1 VTTRPP
7 RSVPL
12 LGPDVVL
19 LAMAAL
25 GGGPRTTDTPSS
37 NAVLAL
43 ELAGVVDR
51 DRVATA
57 LERFLAI
64 CPWLGG
70 RLVRPR
76 PWGRLS
82 WRVQRRGPTPPPI
95 VTTPLTGSPNAPGS
109 LVERELGALI
119 DRELAATIDPRREP
133 PLRLTLAADGSRT
146 HLVLTWAHA
155 LMDPHGSEHLVRLLA
170 TLDERGGE
178 ALATPHVVVAPPE
191 TRPLRE
197 RGALATKSVAQLK
210 TLAPVP
216 PVSLAARPHAEAPRG
231 PRHWRYRFAA
241 DGPPPTDRLRR
252 GMPWR
257 LAVAA
262 TAMRALFAARGVATD
277 VPFLMP
283 VSVNRRPRGEH
294 GPVLGN
300 YLAFH
305 FARALPPTDADPT
318 PLARAL
324 RDQLADAVR
333 NDELEAA
340 WAGLAFARWRPLRG
354 LFRELPWTKAGDF
367 CSFHFAD
374 TDALLPDRTHLFGA
388 PLVGGYHVA
397 VVPARPG
404 AGVFFGRRGDVESL
418 VVSTTDGALDDA
430 DARRIADVVGDA
442 MGWRRID

>member
-1 VTTRPP
+1 MQSFPRLP
-7 RSVPL
+7 RSIPL

-25 GGGPRTTDTPSS
+25 GGGAGTAGGTPSS

-43 ELAGVVDR
+43 ELAGAVER

-57 LERFLAI
+57 LERFLPM
-64 CPWLGG
+64 CPWIGG

-76 PWGRLS
+76 PWGRLC
-82 WRVQRRGPTPPPI
+82 WRVPRGGPPPPPV
-95 VTTPLTGSPNAPGS
+95 VTTTLAADAPNALGS
-109 LVERELGALI
+109 LV

-133 PLRLTLAADGSRT
+133 PLRLTVAAEGPRT

-170 TLDERGGE
+170 TLDERGAD
-178 ALATPHVVVAPPE
+178 ALATVPPVVVAPPE

-197 RGALATKSVAQLK
+197 RGALATKSVAQLRA
-210 TLAPVP
+210 LAPVP
-216 PVSLAARPHAEAPRG
+216 PVSLGSRPHATVPRG
-231 PRHWRYRFAA
+231 PRHWRFRFAA
-241 DGPPPTDRLRR
+241 GATPPDRLRR

-257 LAVAA
+257 LAVVAS
-262 TAMRALFAARGVATD
+262 AMRTLFAERGIATD
-277 VPFLMP
+277 VPLLMP

-305 FARALPPTDADPT
+305 FARALPSADADPT
-318 PLARAL
+318 PLARTL

-354 LFRELPWTKAGDF
+354 LFRELPWTTSGDF

-388 PLVGGYHVA
+388 PLAGGYHVA

-404 AGVFFGRRGDVESL
+404 AGVFFGRRGDVESV
-418 VVSTTDGALDDA
+418 VVSATDGALDDA
-430 DARRIADVVGDA
+430 DARRIADVIGDA
-442 MGWRRID
+442 MGWRRI

>member
-1 VTTRPP
+1 VRPRGVVSDRLP

-25 GGGPRTTDTPSS
+25 GGGPAANGTPSS

-43 ELAGVVDR
+43 ELAGVVER
-51 DRVATA
+51 ARVETA
-57 LERFLAI
+57 LARLLAL
-64 CPWLGG
+64 CPWVGG

-76 PWGRLS
+76 PWGRLC
-82 WRVQRRGPTPPPI
+82 WRVPRQGPTPPPI
-95 VTTPLTGSPNAPGS
+95 ASTTLADDGANALGS
-109 LVERELGALI
+109 LV
-119 DRELAATIDPRREP
+119 DRELAATIDPRRAP
-133 PLRLTLAADGSRT
+133 PLRLTLATDGVRT

-170 TLDERGGE
+170 ALDEGGAD
-178 ALATPHVVVAPPE
+178 ALATREPVVVAPPD

-197 RGALATKSVAQLK
+197 RGALATKSVAQLRA
-210 TLAPVP
+210 LAPVP
-216 PVSLAARPHAEAPRG
+216 PVSLAARPHATAPHG
-231 PRHWRYRFAA
+231 PRHWRFRFAA
-241 DGPPPTDRLRR
+241 AVAPTDRLRR

-257 LAVAA
+257 LAVVA
-262 TAMRALFAARGVATD
+262 TAMRALFAERGVATD
-277 VPFLMP
+277 VPFLVP

-305 FARALPPTDADPT
+305 FARARFSSDADPA
-318 PLARAL
+318 PLARTL

-354 LFRELPWTKAGDF
+354 IFRELPWTKAGDF

-404 AGVFFGRRGDVESL
+404 AGVFFGRRDEVQSL

-430 DARRIADVVGDA
+430 DTHRIADVVADA
-442 MGWRRID
+442 MGWRPLD

>member
-1 VTTRPP
+1 MTTRPP
-7 RSVPL
+7 RSIPL

-25 GGGPRTTDTPSS
+25 GGSSGATGTPSS
-37 NAVLAL
+37 NAVLVL
-43 ELAGVVDR
+43 ELAGVVAR
-51 DRVATA
+51 DRVTAA
-57 LERFLAI
+57 LERFLSV

-76 PWGRLS
+76 PWGRLC
-82 WRVQRRGPTPPPI
+82 WRVPRGGPTGPAV
-95 VTTPLTGSPNAPGS
+95 VTTTLADESSNAVAA
-109 LVERELGALI
+109 LV
-119 DRELAATIDPRREP
+119 DRELAATIDPGREP
-133 PLRLTLAADGSRT
+133 PLRLTLAADGART

-170 TLDERGGE
+170 TLDEGGPF
-178 ALATPHVVVAPPE
+178 ATAPVIVAPPD
-191 TRPLRE
+191 TLPLRE

-210 TLAPVP
+210 ALAPVP
-216 PVSLAARPHAEAPRG
+216 PVSLASRPHATAPRG
-231 PRHWRYRFAA
+231 PRHWRFRFAA
-241 DGPPPTDRLRR
+241 DAAPADRLRR

-257 LAVAA
+257 LAVVA
-262 TAMRALFAARGVATD
+262 TAMRPLFAERGVTTD
-277 VPFLMP
+277 VPFLVP

-354 LFRELPWTKAGDF
+354 LFRELPWTKGGDF
-367 CSFHFAD
+367 CSFNFAD

-404 AGVFFGRRGDVESL
+404 AGVFFGRRGEVESV
-418 VVSTTDGALDDA
+418 VVSTTDGALDGT
-430 DARRIADVVGDA
+430 DARRIAEVIGDA
-442 MGWRRID
+442 MGWRRLD